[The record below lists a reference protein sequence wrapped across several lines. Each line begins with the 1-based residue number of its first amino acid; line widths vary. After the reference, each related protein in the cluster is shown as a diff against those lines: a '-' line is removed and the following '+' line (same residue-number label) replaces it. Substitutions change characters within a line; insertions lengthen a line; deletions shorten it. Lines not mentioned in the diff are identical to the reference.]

1 MQQPTRLI
9 STPFAQEGEKTEI
22 QNVTGEFDNSA
33 TYRLGFP
40 PITMQSI
47 RLGGKPPKGTDF
59 NGVLFDITENI
70 SFLCKGGRYQ
80 YNAGLSTL
88 MGGYPEG
95 SNLLLD
101 DNVTEV
107 VSTVAGN
114 QNNPNT
120 DMTGWKLKPTKASS
134 VLSDGNQNQ
143 QEINDFG
150 GAKWYAKAGGYELGA
165 TVKLDNGDTVQS
177 TVAVNTANPNAD
189 MTGWKKPTVDAY
201 TKSES
206 DELLLQKANMVDVYQ
221 KTETYT
227 KSEVDSAITPK
238 ADKTYVDDA
247 VGAISTDASKQY
259 ATLALANA
267 DIANI
272 PLNKNVFVSEEV
284 NGGYWYKAA
293 AWAVTLTK
301 SPYDPL
307 TQAETFTKSTIDK
320 SSQLNGWFDPSFKTL
335 DMSAKSYFGR
345 ERFWNSYAGWSKVKN
360 TFFDGF
366 ALRRADGYNQTTF
379 GGFTT
384 YLDELGLTTGDEL
397 TAYVLCVG
405 NASTVYS
412 AIRFHD
418 AADAVIG
425 TTQLMTNEAGADNL
439 VTSLTAP
446 KWLRKTLT
454 IPANAVKL
462 VVYPYNF
469 SGSVG
474 FDVLSFWVAAGNST
488 KVSKLPL
495 FNSTFQDL
503 KNNDL
508 NNKILAPYGV
518 YLNSKHVTEKVG
530 NADYLNLNKMGGF
543 YEIASKTGYVNTIQC
558 RIWKTTPS
566 DMEVKI
572 FIRESSDAAT
582 FTPSTTTAA
591 ASFNIL
597 AADFPATEKD
607 LTISLA
613 TPLYLEANQKLY
625 VLFRAVDG
633 GTFNMKRWLYDA
645 AATPARHGFPFST
658 ASDWTTA
665 FSISGPTIGYGQ
677 TSMALT
683 KDSGEF
689 NAKSDAVNIRYGSTN
704 VDAALKAIEAA
715 MPSAN
720 NPVIILPPKI
730 YAVQNKE
737 ANVYFDNLLVSPID
751 DYLVDVS
758 ASVGI
763 QQRERFT
770 INTATISTANATITL
785 SDKKSG
791 VQLSTATTSLQVVSS
806 SAKSGTTQKVSVI
819 GDSTTNAGVITQ
831 TLLDLAATD
840 VMGVQL
846 IGTLG
851 TGLNRHEGRGGW
863 GVANYTTA
871 GPTYYAFTVSGV
883 SVEPLI
889 NATEYTNNGTTFRV
903 QTVSLTGGSGTIVCS
918 VQSGTS
924 PAASGTLTKSNAVA
938 GDASIAFSASVAQSG
953 NPFWIGGVVDYP
965 QYLINNGLAT
975 PDFVAIMLGIND
987 VFGQTSDAAATSTAN
1002 TRLTQLDTLINSIKA
1017 VNGTIK
1023 VLLMIPPPPANQ
1035 DAFGKNYLVGETSWR
1050 HKRNMLMWAQAMIT
1064 KYSGQEANRI
1074 YLVPTNVAID
1084 TVNNYPTETVA
1095 VNSRNLTTVARQS
1108 NGVHPA
1114 TSGYQQIGDAVFYAL
1129 KAI

>member
-1 MQQPTRLI
+1 MAVSEQTPYIEYVANGVTSTFTLGFECSNPEFLI
-9 STPFAQEGEKTEI
+9 VKKDGVVADTASWSLIDNGVVFSEPPSINTKLVFERNSAIERSTNFQTA
-22 QNVTGEFDNSA
+22 DNSFRPA
-33 TYRLGFP
+33 PLNNNLDYIVYILQEIAARLV
-40 PITMQSI
+40 
-47 RLGGKPPKGTDF
+47 R
-59 NGVLFDITENI
+59 EI
-70 SFLCKGGRYQ
+70 SDRKLSDSQLIQ
-80 YNAGLSTL
+80 YVKD
-88 MGGYPEG
+88 YVE
-95 SNLLLD
+95 
-101 DNVTEV
+101 
-107 VSTVAGN
+107 
-114 QNNPNT
+114 
-120 DMTGWKLKPTKASS
+120 S
-134 VLSDGNQNQ
+134 VLSINNPEAITLVLADIVQTSIDGNIQTQ
-143 QEINDFG
+143 QEFNEYVLNYINIKYPSITEFLNDAETAFNNFVSTNQTIINNAVTQAQTDVANAVATIQPAIDVAIGTVG
-150 GAKWYAKAGGYELGA
+150 GQIQVADLATLNTITPSTTNQGA
-165 TVKLDNGDTVQS
+165 MLDNGDIYRWKATPLPAAWVF
-177 TVAVNTANPNAD
+177 
-189 MTGWKKPTVDAY
+189 TGMNY
-201 TKSES
+201 
-206 DELLLQKANMVDVYQ
+206 LQDSN
-221 KTETYT
+221 
-227 KSEVDSAITPK
+227 SAI
-238 ADKTYVDDA
+238 
-247 VGAISTDASKQY
+247 S
-259 ATLALANA
+259 
-267 DIANI
+267 
-272 PLNKNVFVSEEV
+272 
-284 NGGYWYKAA
+284 KAA
-293 AWAVTLTK
+293 
-301 SPYDPL
+301 
-307 TQAETFTKSTIDK
+307 
-320 SSQLNGWFDPSFKTL
+320 QLNGWFDPSFKTI

-345 ERFWNSYAGWSKVKN
+345 ERFWNSYAGWSKIKN

-384 YLDELGLTTGDEL
+384 YLDELGLSVGDEL

-412 AIRFHD
+412 GIRFHD
-418 AADAVIG
+418 ASDAVIG

-439 VTSLTAP
+439 VTSLTVP

-495 FNSTFQDL
+495 FNSVYQKL
-503 KNNDL
+503 KNVDL
-508 NNKILAPYGV
+508 ENKTLAPYNV
-518 YLNSKHVTEKVG
+518 YLNPKHITEKVG
-530 NADYLNLNKMGGF
+530 DAAYANTMKMGGF
-543 YEIASKTGYVNTIQC
+543 YEVAAKSGYINNIQC
-558 RIWKTTPS
+558 RVWKPTPS

-572 FIRESSDAAT
+572 FVRGAT
-582 FTPSTTTAA
+582 DSGAFTPSLTPAI
-591 ASFNIL
+591 ASFTIV
-597 AADFPATEKD
+597 AADFPSSEKD
-607 LTISLA
+607 LNISLV
-613 TPLYLEANQKLY
+613 TPIYLEANQKLY
-625 VLFRAVDG
+625 VLFRATDN

-645 AATPARHGFPFST
+645 AATPARHGFPLSVT
-658 ASDWTTA
+658 SDWGTA
-665 FSISGPTIGYGQ
+665 FALSGAGIGYGQ

-689 NAKSDAVNIRYGSTN
+689 DAKSDAVNIRYGSTN
-704 VDAALKAIEAA
+704 VDAALKAIETSL
-715 MPSAN
+715 PSSNA
-720 NPVIILPPKI
+720 PTIVLPPKI

-758 ASVGI
+758 ASVGV

-791 VQLSTATTSLQVVSS
+791 VQLSTATTSLQVVAS
-806 SAKSGTTQKVSVI
+806 SAKTGTTQKLSMI

-846 IGTLG
+846 VGTLG
-851 TGLNRHEGRGGW
+851 TGSNKHEGRGGW
-863 GVANYTTA
+863 GIANYTTA

-883 SVEPLI
+883 SVKPLI
-889 NATEYTNNGTTFRV
+889 NATEYTNNGTRFRV
-903 QTVSLTGGSGTIVCS
+903 QTVSLSGGLGTIVCS
-918 VQSGTS
+918 VQSGTN
-924 PAASGTLTKSNAVA
+924 PPTASGTLTKSNAVA
-938 GDASIAFSASVAQSG
+938 GDATIAFSASAAQAG
-953 NPFWIGGVVDYP
+953 NPFWISGAVNYP

-987 VFGQTSDAAATSTAN
+987 VFGQTSDAGATSTAN
-1002 TRLTQLDTLINSIKA
+1002 TRLTQLDTLINSIKS

-1050 HKRNMLMWAQAMIT
+1050 HKRNMLLWAQAMIT

-1095 VNSRNLTTVARQS
+1095 VNSRNSNTVARQS

-1114 TSGYQQIGDAVFYAL
+1114 TSGYQQIGDAVFYAV